1 MIRKEAVIAILGSPI
16 AYYTAFAR
24 VLGGV
29 EAGILTSQFFYWYGK
44 GHDPD
49 GWIYK
54 TQAEIEEETGL
65 TRRNQE
71 TARKKLRDLGVLE
84 ERYTGMP
91 AKLYYRLNLDRLFS
105 LMNSWFGEEVLQKEG
120 VQGET
125 EENTPRG
132 SQDVRIRHPRMYR
145 SAIQGSAN
153 PPSKDVQTRHPR
165 KRESAT
171 HESADPPPMNGGSRH
186 SFNTKNTTTT
196 TAEITTETTTTTGP
210 RTATAEAP
218 VTVVVPV
225 SVVTSDI
232 PDWLSDEFQL
242 LLGSN
247 RTVNAADQAALVELS
262 AYPDHIVQQALEAAR
277 AWLRKSSRT
286 PIHSL
291 GRWLVGTAQRKQEA
305 EQVRGSTVSSI
316 NDEGTYVW
324 NVSGSKEE
332 PELPEEVAEPEQLT
346 PQAQIWQTVLQE
358 LEVHLSKATYDAW
371 LRDTVVVSATEDE
384 YEIGLPNAQA
394 KDWIENRLVHTVKRT
409 LASILGHSVTVRF
422 QVLR

>member
-44 GHDPD
+44 GHDPE

-71 TARKKLRDLGVLE
+71 TARKKLRDLGVLD

-91 AKLYYRLNLDRLFS
+91 AKLYYRLNLDRLFA

-120 VQGET
+120 VQDET
-125 EENTPRG
+125 EEDTPG
-132 SQDVRIRHPRMYR
+132 ESQDVQIRHPRMYKP
-145 SAIQGSAN
+145 AIQGSAN

-165 KRESAT
+165 KREPAVQGSAN
-171 HESADPPPMNGGSRH
+171 PPPMNGGSRH
-186 SFNTKNTTTT
+186 SNTKTTTT
-196 TAEITTETTTTTGP
+196 TTTEITTETTTPTDP
-210 RTATAEAP
+210 PAATAEVP

-225 SVVTSDI
+225 GTSDI
-232 PDWLSDEFQL
+232 PDWLSNEFQL
-242 LLGSN
+242 LLGSK

-262 AYPDHIVQQALEAAR
+262 SYPDHIVQQALDTAR
-277 AWLRKSSRT
+277 AWLRKSNRT
-286 PIHSL
+286 PIHSM

-305 EQVRGSTVSSI
+305 EQARGSTVTFIS
-316 NDEGTYVW
+316 DEGSYVW
-324 NVSGSKEE
+324 NISGSEE
-332 PELPEEVAEPEQLT
+332 GSGLPTEIAEPEPLT

-358 LEVHLSKATYDAW
+358 LEVHLPKATYDAW

-409 LASILGHSVTVRF
+409 LASILGHSVAIRF